1 MNTNTDGLITT
12 EREFIALALVA
23 GSELAN
29 KWMHCMPTDAQTNL
43 QNMLAGGAGLELV
56 LTLHPVPFV
65 DMRLIDSD
73 GSRVLLAAQVI
84 HATTL
89 Q

>member
-1 MNTNTDGLITT
+1 MNPQIQITT
-12 EREFIALALVA
+12 EREFIAMALVA

-29 KWMHCMPTDAQTNL
+29 RWMQSMQTDAQTNL
-43 QNMLAGGAGLELV
+43 QNMLANGTGLELV
-56 LTLHPVPFV
+56 LTLHPVPSV

-73 GSRVLLAAQVI
+73 GSRVRLAAQVI
-84 HATTL
+84 HTKTT